1 MIGFLGMILR
11 SRIGQ
16 IALAV
21 LAGVL
26 IYNLWVHVLHK
37 KWAAEEQGK
46 AAVEVLEKTKEVQ
59 EDAAKRKEKVE
70 HMAPDELID
79 YWGGGRVQPNDPK
92 GGPAAPPR

>member
-1 MIGFLGMILR
+1 MISFISMILR

-59 EDAAKRKEKVE
+59 EDVKKRKEQVE
-70 HMAPDELID
+70 RMAPDDLLK
-79 YWGGGRVQPNDPK
+79 YWGGDRVQPDDSA
-92 GGPAAPPR
+92 GGPAAPAR